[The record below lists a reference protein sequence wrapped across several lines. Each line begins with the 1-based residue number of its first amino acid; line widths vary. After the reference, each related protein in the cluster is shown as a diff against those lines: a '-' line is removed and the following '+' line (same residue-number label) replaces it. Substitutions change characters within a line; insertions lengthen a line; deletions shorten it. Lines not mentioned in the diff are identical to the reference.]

1 MALKALQLIT
11 TIDGVKRE
19 IELFGDEDITLEM
32 SFAEIQDITKKNS
45 TYTQSF
51 NVPGSKNNNDIFNH
65 FYNPAAT
72 TITYDVRRSFKAF
85 FNYNGNIIL
94 DGYVR
99 LNSATTERTLKI
111 YNITFY
117 TEVGDLSAEI
127 GDKFLYDLDLSD
139 LIIPYNDEEIRKS
152 QYNWDTLDFIPETDP
167 IKDEKVYFP
176 LLFSGYDYI
185 SGDTIDTNASPLL
198 SFDGSTGSF
207 TNSLS
212 PLPFNYYRPA
222 ISVRELYTKIVNQA
236 GYNIDSSFLDTSYFK
251 RFYLP
256 LTFTTDGLPLNQSY
270 APQLE
275 TEQFSSGG
283 IPYKTPVRFT
293 DTQSGGTASYLRAS
307 FRDVI
312 VDNFNATT
320 NPQVL
325 YLETPGTYTI
335 RFSATAGKKL
345 GTDPSLLY
353 SMFIWVHKLYNYPLF
368 NNIGTTIYYDDV
380 INAGPS
386 GFTNFNFTLELQGG
400 NAYTF
405 DYTPGG
411 GTGDTNTALIAFS
424 TELISGPRQVSGNTI
439 DFRLELPEKE
449 YKQIDFIQSV
459 NRTFNMVVVPKVD
472 EEKTLIVEP
481 MIDFIGKGNVL
492 DWTQKV
498 DDDKPIMITPI
509 TTFIDGTLFYNTKGD
524 SDVGNTTFKE
534 ATNRP
539 YGSQYILLNQ
549 DYKDKQTIFETLF
562 CSSVDGGLDNLGEH
576 LTIPQAALVKTQDI
590 QGVSTQLFN
599 AYRTL
604 PRMVFKGTYTPI
616 ENWGYVPYYTL
627 GGFYGKSSN
636 SGYTYNHRFST
647 YPQAFTGFSHYT
659 NYNSSDSFD
668 TQETMFVDYPN
679 LYDIYYK
686 DYILDLTDEG
696 NRMISASVYLTPEEI
711 KNIQF
716 NEKILYKNQY
726 YRLNKLSNY
735 SLLQPD
741 LADVELVKL
750 TRDYTPHP
758 KVCVKITDCDTGD
771 VYYSNT
777 DRNYGFLAYV
787 NRYVKFV
794 YNIDVFCG
802 YVELIDCS
810 EAGNF
815 TNILRVDTE
824 YTYDIDNL
832 GRLPLYDNCGCTTY
846 TGISITQEVIPSPTP
861 TPTPSNT
868 PTPTNPPPS
877 PTRTPTTTPTPSVSP
892 APQFTFNYVFENCDL
907 EVENPYI
914 ILGAYSA
921 LTGTTIVGFDGGC
934 YELIAS
940 SSQVATAT
948 WYSTF
953 TGCSECNMAT
963 PTPTPSI
970 TPTITPTSSPIPFC
984 VCKEYYIENNNP
996 EPAGFSYVD
1005 CNGNTQFSFI
1015 PDFDNITI
1023 CACEG
1028 SIVSEVALLINDNGS
1043 CTITPTP
1050 TPSAGECICRTY
1062 IITNNGESAALISY
1076 TDCYGNPQ
1084 SFFMPALSSMEL
1096 CGCLGSF
1103 SSESLVEFFNA
1114 DFCVPITPTP
1124 TSSPLNITPTPTP
1137 SVSPTLTR
1145 TPTNTPTITPT
1156 NTNTPTMTSTPL
1168 GCSTYDVYNPN
1179 SYNYTTDYIDCSGNT
1194 ISYTFT
1200 AFTTTTIC
1208 CQYNGIIDPFYV
1220 LSITYVGTCPLPS
1233 PTPTQTPTNTATPTP
1248 TPAVC
1253 RTYLFSG
1260 ESISADVYY
1269 YDCYGRFRSQVLNYS
1284 PNFPVSI
1291 SICALNYPAPYVNIG
1306 VASITD
1312 TGTCITQPCSQY
1324 ELIPLNTFGIGGRWT
1339 YYDCSGVFI
1348 DTGFIPFPT
1357 TQYVCAQNG
1366 TITLISGDGNNR
1378 FVGTCPTPTP
1388 TSTPTNT
1395 PTITPTIT
1403 PTATDTRACRTYTI
1417 ANTGFSCTTFNWTNC
1432 DGTAGTQTLCSY
1444 ASSNICAKQGSV
1456 SFDINGTITD
1466 IGTCP

>member
-65 FYNPAAT
+65 FYNPAST
-72 TITYDVRRSFKAF
+72 PITYDIRRSFKAY

-99 LNSATTERTLKI
+99 LNSATTDRTQKI

-139 LIIPYNDEEIRKS
+139 LIIPYNSEEIRKS
-152 QYNWDTLDFIPETDP
+152 QFNWDTLDFLFGTDP

-185 SGDTIDTNASPLL
+185 SGDTIDYNASPLL

-207 TNSLS
+207 SNSS
-212 PLPFNYYRPA
+212 YPLPFNYYRPA

-251 RFYLP
+251 RFFLP
-256 LTFTTDGLPLNQSY
+256 LTFTSDGLPLNQSFP
-270 APQLE
+270 PQLE
-275 TEQFSSGG
+275 TEQFSTGG
-283 IPYKTPVRFT
+283 LPYRTPVRFT

-312 VDNFNATT
+312 VDNFSATT

-325 YLETPGTYTI
+325 YLEQPGTYKV
-335 RFSATAGKKL
+335 RFNAIAGKKL
-345 GTDPSLLY
+345 SSNPALLY
-353 SMFIWVHKLYNYPLF
+353 TMFLWVHKLDNYPTLQ
-368 NNIGTTIYYDDV
+368 NVGTTIWFDEV

-386 GFTNFNFTLELQGG
+386 GYTTFNVELDLQGG
-400 NAYTF
+400 SAYTF
-405 DYTPGG
+405 DYTPGA
-411 GTGDTNTALIAFS
+411 GTGDTNSVLIQFS

-472 EEKTLIVEP
+472 EEKTLVVEP
-481 MIDFIGKGNVL
+481 MIDFIGKGGVL

-509 TTFIDGTLFYNTKGD
+509 TTFIDGTLFYNTRGD

-616 ENWGYVPYYTL
+616 ENWGYVPYYSRSGTTAT
-627 GGFYGKSSN
+627 YRN

-668 TQETMFVDYPN
+668 PQESMFPDYPN
-679 LYDIYYK
+679 LYDIYYR

-696 NRMISASVYLTPEEI
+696 NRMISCSVYLTPEEI

-758 KVCVKITDCDTGD
+758 VACIKITDCNTGD
-771 VYYSNT
+771 IYYSNT
-777 DRNYGFLAYV
+777 DKNYGFLAYV
-787 NRYVKFV
+787 NRYVSFV
-794 YNIDVFCG
+794 YGIDVFCG
-802 YVELIDCS
+802 YVELIDCAD
-810 EAGNF
+810 AGYF
-815 TNILRVDTE
+815 SNILRVNS
-824 YTYDIDNL
+824 TYVDGN
-832 GRLPLYDNCGCTTY
+832 GRVPIYNNCGCTNY

-868 PTPTNPPPS
+868 PTPTSPPPS

-892 APQFTFNYVFENCDL
+892 APQFMFNYVFENCDIQ
-907 EVENPYI
+907 VENPYI
-914 ILGAYSA
+914 ILGGYSA
-921 LTGTTIVGFDGGC
+921 LTGSTIVGYDGGC
-934 YELIAS
+934 WELIAS
-940 SSQVATAT
+940 TSQVATNT

-970 TPTITPTSSPIPFC
+970 TPTITPTSSPVPFC

-996 EPAGFSYVD
+996 ETAGFSYVD
-1005 CNGNTQFSFI
+1005 CDGNAQFSFI
-1015 PDFDNITI
+1015 PDYDNTTI

-1028 SIVSEVALLINDNGS
+1028 SIVSEYALLINDNGS

-1050 TPSAGECICRTY
+1050 TPSPGECVCREY
-1062 IITNNGESAALISY
+1062 IVCNNGESSIPVFY

-1084 SFFMPALSSMEL
+1084 SFLMPPLVCTIL

-1103 SSESLVEFFNA
+1103 YSESGLVSFVNN

-1179 SYNYTTDYIDCSGNT
+1179 SYDYTTDYIDCSGNT
-1194 ISYTFT
+1194 ILYTFNR
-1200 AFTTTTIC
+1200 FSTTRIC

-1220 LSITYVGTCPLPS
+1220 LISTYVGTCPLP
-1233 PTPTQTPTNTATPTP
+1233 TPTTTPTNTATPTI
-1248 TPAVC
+1248 TPS
-1253 RTYLFSG
+1253 T
-1260 ESISADVYY
+1260 
-1269 YDCYGRFRSQVLNYS
+1269 
-1284 PNFPVSI
+1284 
-1291 SICALNYPAPYVNIG
+1291 
-1306 VASITD
+1306 
-1312 TGTCITQPCSQY
+1312 
-1324 ELIPLNTFGIGGRWT
+1324 
-1339 YYDCSGVFI
+1339 
-1348 DTGFIPFPT
+1348 
-1357 TQYVCAQNG
+1357 
-1366 TITLISGDGNNR
+1366 
-1378 FVGTCPTPTP
+1378 TPTP
-1388 TSTPTNT
+1388 TSSPTYTEWNVNACGST
-1395 PTITPTIT
+1395 CSGGVCGCYVITPTIVYSS
-1403 PTATDTRACRTYTI
+1403 PGYANASLAPYLYTDSGLTTIWNGSYQFGGDIYTSSSGG
-1417 ANTGFSCTTFNWTNC
+1417 NVVECTTGGGC
-1432 DGTAGTQTLCSY
+1432 
-1444 ASSNICAKQGSV
+1444 
-1456 SFDINGTITD
+1456 
-1466 IGTCP
+1466 